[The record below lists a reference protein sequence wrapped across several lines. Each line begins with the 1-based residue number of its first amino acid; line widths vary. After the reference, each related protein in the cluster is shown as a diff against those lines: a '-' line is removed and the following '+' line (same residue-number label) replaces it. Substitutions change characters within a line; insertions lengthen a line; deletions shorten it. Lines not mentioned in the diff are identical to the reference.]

1 MISKKYFS
9 GNGAK
14 MGYLADFCPFL
25 RFSAMFGPQYLLKL
39 DFDRLDFLETNK
51 GVLEL

>member
-25 RFSAMFGPQYLLKL
+25 RFLAIFGPPYLLKL
-39 DFDRLDFLETNK
+39 DFDRLDFLETNNS
-51 GVLEL
+51 VLGL